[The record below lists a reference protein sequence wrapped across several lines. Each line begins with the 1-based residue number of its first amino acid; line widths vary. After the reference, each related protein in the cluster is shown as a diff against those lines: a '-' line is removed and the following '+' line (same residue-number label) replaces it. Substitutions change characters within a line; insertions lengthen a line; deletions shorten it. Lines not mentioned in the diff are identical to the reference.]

1 MDYSLLVGVHF
12 KDERQKVLTEGWS
25 LNHKR
30 ISYIVIENL
39 NKIMAW

>member
-25 LNHKR
+25 LNHKW